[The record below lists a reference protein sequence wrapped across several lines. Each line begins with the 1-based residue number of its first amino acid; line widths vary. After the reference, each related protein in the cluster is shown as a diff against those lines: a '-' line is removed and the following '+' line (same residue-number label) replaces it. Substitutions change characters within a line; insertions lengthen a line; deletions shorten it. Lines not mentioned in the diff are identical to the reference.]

1 MQAKYE
7 IEQEQA
13 TVFNGGGK
21 NVSCMYLYNKNN
33 SLFRIMRVM
42 LNLVS
47 LLKFKL

>member
-33 SLFRIMRVM
+33 NLLRIRTIM
-42 LNLVS
+42 LNIVS

>member
-21 NVSCMYLYNKNN
+21 NVSCMYLYSKNN
-33 SLFRIMRVM
+33 NLFRIRTIM
-42 LNLVS
+42 LN
-47 LLKFKL
+47 